1 MRAAASV
8 GPLSDVPWSAITP
21 HSPGAGVSLL
31 RRLEDALE
39 TVIDGGLAR
48 VAGGGVHPLEIA
60 RRLQSEMADG
70 RLLGTD
76 APYVPNRYVVTL
88 ADAEMAH
95 LGDVAAEI
103 SEELGRHLQEHAAEQ
118 AWAVGDGVTVRLQG
132 GGRPGRIAVEREFDE
147 RAPGARLLVEAG
159 QSGGG
164 SFEIGERAVIGREPD
179 CEVLLAE
186 SAVSRRH
193 AEIEWT
199 YHGYRLRDLGSR
211 NGTFVNAEE
220 VDEVLL
226 ADGDL
231 IEVGLVQLRFHLI
244 D

>member
-1 MRAAASV
+1 M
-8 GPLSDVPWSAITP
+8 
-21 HSPGAGVSLL
+21 SLL

-48 VAGGGVHPLEIA
+48 MTGGGVHPLEIA

-88 ADAEMAH
+88 ADVEMER

-103 SEELGRHLQEHAAEQ
+103 AGELGRHLEEYAAQ
-118 AWAVGDGVTVRLQG
+118 QGWAFGDGVTVRLQG
-132 GGRPGRIAVEREFDE
+132 GGQPGRMAIARAFDE
-147 RAPGARLLVEAG
+147 RAPGARLLVEGG
-159 QSGGG
+159 QAGGG
-164 SFEIGERAVIGREPD
+164 GFEIGERAVIGRDPD
-179 CEVLLAE
+179 CEVVLPEAT
-186 SAVSRRH
+186 VSRRH
-193 AEIEWT
+193 AEMEWT
-199 YHGYRLRDLGSR
+199 YRGYRLRDLGSR

-220 VDEVLL
+220 VEEALL

-231 IEVGLVQLRFHLI
+231 IEVGLVQLRFRLI
-244 D
+244 G

>member
-132 GGRPGRIAVEREFDE
+132 GG
-147 RAPGARLLVEAG
+147 
-159 QSGGG
+159 

>member
-1 MRAAASV
+1 
-8 GPLSDVPWSAITP
+8 
-21 HSPGAGVSLL
+21 VSLL

-48 VAGGGVHPLEIA
+48 AVGGGVHPLEIA

-76 APYVPNRYVVTL
+76 APYVPNRYVITL
-88 ADAEMAH
+88 ADRELDH
-95 LGDVAAEI
+95 LGDVAAGI
-103 SEELGRHLQEHAAEQ
+103 AEELGRHLQEYAAEQ
-118 AWAVGDGVTVRLQG
+118 GWAVGDGVTVRLQG
-132 GGRPGRIAVEREFDE
+132 GGRPGRLGVERAFDE

-164 SFEIGERAVIGREPD
+164 AFEIGERALIGREPD

-220 VDEVLL
+220 VAEALL

-244 D
+244 G

>member
-1 MRAAASV
+1 MRAAARCLTFR
-8 GPLSDVPWSAITP
+8 GRAITP

-76 APYVPNRYVVTL
+76 ASYVPNRYVVTL
-88 ADAEMAH
+88 ADVEMDH
-95 LGDVAAEI
+95 LGDVAAGI
-103 SEELGRHLQEHAAEQ
+103 AEELGRHLERHAAEEG
-118 AWAVGDGVTVRLQG
+118 WAVGDGVTVRLQG
-132 GGRPGRIAVEREFDE
+132 GGRPGRIAVERDFDE

-159 QSGGG
+159 QAGG
-164 SFEIGERAVIGREPD
+164 SFEIGERAVIGRGPD
-179 CEVLLAE
+179 CEVLLTE
-186 SAVSRRH
+186 PAVSRRH

-220 VDEVLL
+220 VDEALL

-231 IEVGLVQLRFHLI
+231 IEVGLVQLRFHPI
-244 D
+244 G